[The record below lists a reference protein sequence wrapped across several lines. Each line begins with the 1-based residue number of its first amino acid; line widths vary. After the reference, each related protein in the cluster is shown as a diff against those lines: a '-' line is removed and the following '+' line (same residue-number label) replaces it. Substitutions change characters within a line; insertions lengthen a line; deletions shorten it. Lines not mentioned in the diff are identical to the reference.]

1 MKKKRNTPRPTL
13 RFIPG
18 ILAVFSVLTTSC
30 DSDKVGA
37 SYEVLKR
44 KAEDKL
50 VDIAGKGQVA
60 LQMHRDRH
68 AELKASQI
76 RMVAYEKT
84 ITRKR
89 DNLRTRIA
97 ATSDPQS
104 RAQLESLA
112 FVYETT
118 IPKLQVSQEKG
129 RAALARSIENY
140 ERLKVKVEVLET
152 QIDVSRT
159 LTNTETAF
167 DVKTTSR
174 EVDALIEA
182 LEQDLDLAE
191 AAYEVESLDL
201 DLP

>member
-1 MKKKRNTPRPTL
+1 MNKVRPKNRTIRL
-13 RFIPG
+13 LTTG
-18 ILAVFSVLTTSC
+18 ILASLPIFFVSC
-30 DSDKVGA
+30 KSEKVEA
-37 SYEVLKR
+37 SYEVLKKR
-44 KAEDKL
+44 AEDKL

-84 ITRKR
+84 MIRKR
-89 DNLRTRIA
+89 DELRTRISE
-97 ATSDPQS
+97 TSDPQS

-112 FVYETT
+112 DVYDAA
-118 IPKLQVSQEKG
+118 IPKLREGQEKG
-129 RAALARSIENY
+129 RDALARSIVNFEK
-140 ERLKVKVEVLET
+140 LKVKVEVLET

-167 DVKTTSR
+167 DVRTTSS
-174 EVDALIEA
+174 EVDALIDA
-182 LEQDLDLAE
+182 LEEDLDMAE
-191 AAYEVESLDL
+191 AAYDVGSLNL